1 MPLDE
6 RTLKAYL
13 EFYDYDMEF
22 PFETETSEREARGGC
37 VFHDVKLESVHDQTV
52 PAIYGHPKEG
62 GPFPGLVFL
71 HGRGGSKTDILDLA
85 PVLATGGYAGMA
97 IDCQYHGDR
106 NPRKRNIYSEF
117 AYSDRDAMIQT
128 VVDAR
133 RSVDYLQSREEVDSG
148 RIGLIGGSMGG
159 ILGTLLAAVEMRIV
173 ASVLLVAGGNWEI
186 LAAKSQHGDG
196 RALRSK
202 DVDVKHLAEV
212 MAPVDPINFVSLI
225 SPRPVLFQLGRKD
238 DIVPAETGRLL
249 VEAAKEPKE
258 VDWYDAGHGLPLDKV
273 VPRVLSWLEANLK
286 EA

>member
-6 RTLKAYL
+6 KTLKAYL
-13 EFYDYDMEF
+13 ESYDYDKDF
-22 PFETETSEREARGGC
+22 PFESETSEREIRNGC
-37 VFHDVKLESVHDQTV
+37 LFHDVRFESVHDQTV

-85 PVLATGGYAGMA
+85 PILASGGYAGIA

-106 NPRKRNIYSEF
+106 NPRNRNIYSEF
-117 AYSDRDAMIQT
+117 AFSDRDAMIQT

-133 RSVDYLQSREEVDSG
+133 RSVDYLQSRDEVDSE

-159 ILGTLLAAVEMRIV
+159 ILGTLLAAVEKRIV

-186 LAAKSQHGDG
+186 LASKSQHGDG
-196 RALRSK
+196 RALRDK
-202 DVDVKHLAEV
+202 DVDVKHLARV

-258 VDWYDAGHGLPLDKV
+258 VDWYDAGHGLPLDRV

-286 EA
+286 AA